1 MKICDTSCTFLK
13 GSGDE
18 KRKEPLAFFTLTKI
32 LTHVLLQTSFF
43 LLLKTQKNVFHCSI
57 VVEGSLNLISLLRIN
72 KQGNQKGQLGLSDPG
87 LPKLIAPSKELGS
100 KGGEVP
106 TETSQVKSVGV
117 YYKKSNQYL
126 SFHLLKS
133 NGRCQDC
140 KVKFIRAC
148 LSFRLTFGIQ
158 LLWPISATS
167 LLKLVKSQ

>member
-1 MKICDTSCTFLK
+1 MYFI
-13 GSGDE
+13 
-18 KRKEPLAFFTLTKI
+18 A
-32 LTHVLLQTSFF
+32 VLL
-43 LLLKTQKNVFHCSI
+43 L
-57 VVEGSLNLISLLRIN
+57 EGSLNLISLLRLN

-87 LPKLIAPSKELGS
+87 LPKLIAPSKELRS
-100 KGGEVP
+100 KGREVP
-106 TETSQVKSVGV
+106 TETSQVKSVGG

-140 KVKFIRAC
+140 KIKFIRAC